1 MQSVAQTEPFYLFQK
16 LKKDLTDSPIF
27 DILQLMTVL
36 GTSEIG
42 KSNTS
47 GQLFHCCDSY
57 IAQTKS
63 LCIWRDPVCLQMSP
77 NLKIVLAVLLSLFVC
92 EAFSLRSRMQMSTVA
107 VFGGTGKTGAE
118 VVYQALKAGNKVI
131 VLARDPA
138 KMQIPAGSGGV
149 SNEGRP
155 LINDNLQII
164 QGSVTDANDV
174 EKVFAAADLDVD
186 GVSGVVVALG
196 GKTKDVGKT
205 MLYVSDL

>member
-1 MQSVAQTEPFYLFQK
+1 
-16 LKKDLTDSPIF
+16 
-27 DILQLMTVL
+27 
-36 GTSEIG
+36 
-42 KSNTS
+42 
-47 GQLFHCCDSY
+47 
-57 IAQTKS
+57 
-63 LCIWRDPVCLQMSP
+63 MSP
-77 NLKIVLAVLLSLFVC
+77 NLKIVLAVLLSALFVC